1 MTSNDRKELINTL
14 IRLIDD
20 DTVLTQWERRDMLER
35 VCGKLSGWSMEK
47 HIQNSGNNRKLK
59 IKRGTNTENN
69 EYRGVCGE
77 ITMDTDEKTIR
88 LHDGETVGGVA
99 MARADS
105 VPDMGGADY
114 VVAWQNPTAENN
126 YTWFR
131 RYKSGWITQGGKLSG
146 RSITFPIQFA
156 LLPTLTICTVD
167 ADTNVVANNLISNI
181 KTTGFDGFFQS
192 ANKDWI
198 GPARDMNGYW
208 TAHGIASE

>member
-20 DTVLTQWERRDMLER
+20 DIVLTQWERRDMLER
-35 VCGKLSGWSMEK
+35 VCSKLGGWSMEK

-131 RYKSGWITQGGKLSG
+131 RYKSGLVTQGGKLSG
-146 RSITFPIQFA
+146 RSITFPIQFS
-156 LLPTLTICTVD
+156 LLPTVVTSVVNS
-167 ADTNVVANNLISNI
+167 DTNVVANNHISDI
-181 KTTGFDGFFQS
+181 KTTGFDGFYQS
-192 ANKDWI
+192 MNAGWT
-198 GPARDMNGYW
+198 GSARNMNGYW
-208 TAHGIASE
+208 MAHGIASE